1 MSKTILV
8 VGATGNY
15 AQPVCRQ
22 LSQDGFD
29 VRVFTRRREKA
40 IAKFGDRFPIFQG
53 DVEDVASLRPAIEGC
68 WGVHISLR
76 GWFKYQSHDR
86 VEHRGTANVVRLAA
100 EAGVE
105 RLTYLS
111 CLHARP
117 EYAYLPHL
125 KAKLDAEAAIRASGI
140 PFAIF
145 APSFFMENAQHLQK
159 GKRIFVPTIPRQA
172 FHYLASADYT
182 AMVSRVFQLPQAPNR
197 RFDLYG
203 PEPVTQAA
211 AIRQFCSRARPGT
224 RIHFVPVWLSDLY
237 NHLIGHK
244 NRQYSMKIL
253 RLYKRVGEPGDP
265 EAADRSLGRPSTTYR
280 QWCES
285 LLPVTESPASP
296 PAPAS

>member
-1 MSKTILV
+1 MASASISRGGFGCCAAAGPVAVEPAASRMARIAPRGIPRPYPAVASPVAIAIQTLSFLRSSLHHQIAVQGEAMSKTILV

-172 FHYLASADYT
+172 FHYL
-182 AMVSRVFQLPQAPNR
+182 
-197 RFDLYG
+197 
-203 PEPVTQAA
+203 
-211 AIRQFCSRARPGT
+211 
-224 RIHFVPVWLSDLY
+224 
-237 NHLIGHK
+237 
-244 NRQYSMKIL
+244 
-253 RLYKRVGEPGDP
+253 
-265 EAADRSLGRPSTTYR
+265 
-280 QWCES
+280 
-285 LLPVTESPASP
+285 
-296 PAPAS
+296 